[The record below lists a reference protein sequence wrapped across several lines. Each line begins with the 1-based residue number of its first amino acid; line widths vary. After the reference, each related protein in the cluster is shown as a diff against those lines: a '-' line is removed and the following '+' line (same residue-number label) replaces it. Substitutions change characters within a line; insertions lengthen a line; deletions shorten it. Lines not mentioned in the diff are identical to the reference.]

1 MAGFSGLSAL
11 AGHALVANR
20 GGMSDE
26 VVVRTVG
33 LGKSFGST
41 VALQDVGLTIGR
53 GEVFGYLG
61 PNGAGKT
68 TTLRL
73 LMGMLRP
80 TEGRASVVGL
90 DAWRDAVAVHRRVGY
105 LPGEPAF
112 YGRLTG
118 RQHVS
123 YFRHLRRDADD
134 KRAVLL
140 ADRLDLDLDR
150 PALELSKGNRQKLA
164 VVLAM
169 MSGPELLIFDE
180 PTSGLDP
187 IVQQEFHALLREQTA
202 AGGSVLLSSHV
213 LSEVQRVADRIGVV
227 RAGRLIAV
235 ERMDDLR
242 AKSLHHVGARFDDRV
257 SEAEFADV
265 PGVRDLAITGRS
277 MTCSAPQSA
286 LDGLL
291 KQIAR
296 HSVVDLDCA
305 EAELEETFL
314 AYYGTGEH
322 NAA

>member
-1 MAGFSGLSAL
+1 
-11 AGHALVANR
+11 
-20 GGMSDE
+20 MSDD
-26 VVVRTVG
+26 VVVRAVG
-33 LGKSFGST
+33 LGKSFGAT
-41 VALQDVGLTIGR
+41 VALQDVDLTIGR

-80 TEGRASVVGL
+80 TAGRATVVGL

-105 LPGEPAF
+105 LPGEPAL

-123 YFRHLRRDADD
+123 YFGHLRRDADN

-140 ADRLDLDLDR
+140 ADRLDLNLDR
-150 PALELSKGNRQKLA
+150 PARELSKGNRQKLA

-169 MSGPELLIFDE
+169 MSGPELLILDE

-213 LSEVQRVADRIGVV
+213 LGEVQRVADRIGVV

-242 AKSLHHVGARFDDRV
+242 AKSLHHVGARFGDEV
-257 SEAEFADV
+257 NGAEFATV
-265 PGVRDLAITGRS
+265 PGVRDLAVTES
-277 MTCSAPQSA
+277 AMTCSAPQSA

-296 HSVVDLDCA
+296 HPVVDLDCA

>member
-1 MAGFSGLSAL
+1 MDEKL
-11 AGHALVANR
+11 A
-20 GGMSDE
+20 
-26 VVVRTVG
+26 VRMVG
-33 LGKSFGST
+33 LGKSFGPT
-41 VALQDVGLTIGR
+41 VALRDVNLTIGR

-80 TEGRASVVGL
+80 TAGRATVVGL

-105 LPGEPAF
+105 LPGEPAL
-112 YGRLTG
+112 YDRLTG

-123 YFRHLRRDADD
+123 YFGHLRRDPDG
-134 KRAVLL
+134 KRALVL

-150 PALELSKGNRQKLA
+150 PARELSKGNRQKLA
-164 VVLAM
+164 IVLAM
-169 MSGPELLIFDE
+169 MSRPELLVLDE

-187 IVQQEFHALLREQTA
+187 IVQREFHELLREQTG

-213 LSEVQRVADRIGVV
+213 LGEVQRVADRIGVV

-235 ERMDDLR
+235 ERMADLR
-242 AKSLHHVGARFDDRV
+242 AKSLHHVGARFGDDV
-257 SEAEFADV
+257 SVGEFAAL
-265 PGVRDLAITGRS
+265 PGIRDLAVTERAMS
-277 MTCSAPQSA
+277 CSAPQSA

-291 KQIAR
+291 RQITR
-296 HSVVDLDCA
+296 HPVVDLDCA

-314 AYYGTGEH
+314 AYYGTGEPD
-322 NAA
+322 AA

>member
-1 MAGFSGLSAL
+1 M
-11 AGHALVANR
+11 
-20 GGMSDE
+20 GGMGDE
-26 VVVRTVG
+26 VVIQAAG
-33 LGKSFGST
+33 LGKSFGAT
-41 VALQDVGLTIGR
+41 IALRDVDLIIGG

-80 TEGRASVVGL
+80 TAGRATVLGL
-90 DAWRDAVAVHRRVGY
+90 DAWRDSVEVHRRVGY
-105 LPGEPAF
+105 LPGEPAL

-123 YFRHLRRDADD
+123 YFSHLRRDAHD
-134 KRAVLL
+134 KQAVLL

-150 PALELSKGNRQKLA
+150 PARELSKGNRQKLA

-169 MSGPELLIFDE
+169 MSAPELLVLDE

-202 AGGSVLLSSHV
+202 TGGCVFLSSHV
-213 LSEVQRVADRIGVV
+213 LGEVQRVADRIGVV

-235 ERMDDLR
+235 ERMTDLR
-242 AKSLHHVGARFDDRV
+242 AKSLHHVGARFGDEV
-257 SEAEFADV
+257 TAAEFAAL
-265 PGVRDLAITGRS
+265 PGVRDLDVTGRA

-296 HSVVDLDCA
+296 HPVVDMDCA

-314 AYYGTGEH
+314 AYYGSGEKD
-322 NAA
+322 AA

>member
-1 MAGFSGLSAL
+1 MGEAL
-11 AGHALVANR
+11 A
-20 GGMSDE
+20 
-26 VVVRTVG
+26 VRTVG
-33 LGKSFGST
+33 LGKTYGAT
-41 VALQDVGLTIGR
+41 VALRDVDLTIGR

-80 TEGRASVVGL
+80 TAGRATVVGL

-123 YFRHLRRDADD
+123 YFGHLRDTDG
-134 KRAVLL
+134 KRAELL
-140 ADRLDLDLDR
+140 ADRLELDLDR
-150 PALELSKGNRQKLA
+150 PARELSKGNRQKLA

-169 MSGPELLIFDE
+169 MSGPELLVLDE

-202 AGGSVLLSSHV
+202 DGGSVLLSSHV
-213 LSEVQRVADRIGVV
+213 LGEVQRVADRIGVV

-235 ERMDDLR
+235 ERMADLR
-242 AKSLHHVGARFDDRV
+242 AKSLHHVGARFGDEV
-257 SEAEFADV
+257 SVTDFANV
-265 PGVRDLAITGRS
+265 PGVRDLAVTSRA

-286 LDGLL
+286 LDRLL
-291 KQIAR
+291 KQITR
-296 HSVVDLDCA
+296 HPVVDLDCA

-314 AYYGTGEH
+314 AYYGTGE
-322 NAA
+322 NDAAAQRGDQVAV